1 MGKTLRPAG
10 AGFQPILRV
19 TKMADDQLQ
28 KSIVD
33 KLISWAA
40 GQPFNNV
47 LLLLIL
53 GGGAWLVAEKV
64 PDHLNMI
71 QSGYREVIKSADD
84 RHREERAEMMKNHR
98 EERERDQQFYNKL
111 MDKVSNDSADFSSS
125 KVANKFDE

>member
-111 MDKVSNDSADFSSS
+111 MDKVSSELPDFTPS
-125 KVANKFDE
+125 KVANKSE